1 MSTQMLP
8 PASSGVL
15 DTYNRPS
22 LQLPDEFL
30 PGISLQAPGSFF
42 AAETLFRI
50 PSVEKEVFNDQ
61 QRQAFDRELSFLG
74 LLLKANDLPCYEHS
88 TRVKELAH
96 LFLEMIHLAPE
107 DAMIIEAA
115 ALLHDIGK
123 IIIDVKL
130 LAKSVPLSAG
140 ELEIMK
146 KHPAFGAMILQ
157 QFKTMKCVMPLV
169 YHHHERWDG
178 HGYPCGLRGKA
189 ILPGA
194 RIVAIIDAFDAM
206 TSQRPYQSARMP
218 DQALAELRACAG
230 TQFDPLL
237 VRQFCDGLETS
248 LLAR

>member
-15 DTYNRPS
+15 DTYNRPY
-22 LQLPDEFL
+22 LEPPDESL
-30 PGISLQAPGSFF
+30 PGISLQAPSSFF
-42 AAETLFRI
+42 GAEAFFRI
-50 PSVEKEVFNDQ
+50 PPAEKEALSEP
-61 QRQAFDRELSFLG
+61 QRRAFDRELAFLE

-88 TRVKELAH
+88 MRVKRLTHVFLEVMELA
-96 LFLEMIHLAPE
+96 PD

-140 ELEIMK
+140 EFEIIR
-146 KHPAFGAMILQ
+146 KHPTFGAMILQ

-178 HGYPCGLRGKA
+178 KGYPCGLREEA
-189 ILPGA
+189 IPPGA

-206 TSQRPYQSARMP
+206 TSQRPYRPARMP
-218 DQALAELRACAG
+218 AQALAELSTCAA
-230 TQFDPLL
+230 TQFDPVL
-237 VRQFCDGLETS
+237 VKQFCDILETS
-248 LLAR
+248 LSVR